1 MIKLNDENIDVV
13 CASLNILIQGIK
25 KYSTFVAGQEF
36 EKTKLVFIDLILRM

>member
-25 KYSTFVAGQEF
+25 NIVLLLLGKNL
-36 EKTKLVFIDLILRM
+36 KKN